1 MRCLEAA
8 ARRVVLR
15 LRKAPAT
22 RRRRGTSGTVILA
35 AGTESPTR
43 RDRLLSRYWLWR
55 ARRDWSRQL
64 RKHDL
69 PRFYRQAK
77 QSDVHG
83 LVVPGPSGTVGDCL
97 PEGFEAYVR
106 LPNPFWKVVPAQT
119 ETAILHRAD
128 SGDSRDTWVEPVPCA
143 AVAEEN
149 GLRMTH
155 ETRWGQI
162 CGPHDGHLAAS
173 PDQAWS
179 WAPRECDLDPV
190 RAARLFAL
198 LGSETGPRDRCLC
211 GKWEGGSSEWDT
223 DVLLVTPYWNYFV
236 WRARFRDVAEWL
248 QQPDSYERHL
258 HVPHVVWPADRRW
271 FLATL
276 YSGCSN
282 YLAGSRPLIDTVLA
296 SGLEAYEVRLA
307 DEAH

>member
-1 MRCLEAA
+1 MTSP
-8 ARRVVLR
+8 R
-15 LRKAPAT
+15 LRKTPAT
-22 RRRRGTSGTVILA
+22 RRRRGSSGTVILA
-35 AGTESPTR
+35 AGTEPPTLR
-43 RDRLLSRYWLWR
+43 ERLRSLCWLWR
-55 ARRDWSRQL
+55 ARRNWNREL
-64 RKHDL
+64 RKQDL

-83 LVVPGPSGTVGDCL
+83 LVVTGPGWTVGDFL

-106 LPNPFWKVVPAQT
+106 LPNPFWKIVPAQT

-128 SGDSRDTWVEPVPCA
+128 SGDISREDAWAKPVPCS

-155 ETRWGQI
+155 ESRWGQI
-162 CGPHDGHLAAS
+162 CGPHDRHLAAS

-179 WAPRECDLDPV
+179 WAPHECDLDPV
-190 RAARLFAL
+190 RAERLFAL
-198 LGSETGPRDRCLC
+198 LASETGSRDRCLC
-211 GKWEGGSSEWDT
+211 GQWEGGSNGWDT
-223 DVLLVTPYWNYFV
+223 DVLLVTRYWNYFV
-236 WRARFRDVAEWL
+236 WRARLPEVAEWL
-248 QQPDSYERHL
+248 QQPYSYERHL